1 MQSHLCDIPGGC
13 GTILKEQVPW
23 SRQRVFYGVPM
34 ERIARRE
41 KRSEDIQGENMYFRT
56 PGEAKVNIA
65 VLAYE
70 DGILWECRNILYA
83 LMRRTAYNLGITLT
97 KRPVVVV
104 NEMTF
109 IKGGLDVVVV
119 ADVYCEEKYGGLI
132 ESVRGGLNPTKFIFW
147 DEENSKETSGTSVIL
162 AASKEELER
171 RLKKE
176 IDRLLENQV
185 VL

>member
-1 MQSHLCDIPGGC
+1 M
-13 GTILKEQVPW
+13 
-23 SRQRVFYGVPM
+23 
-34 ERIARRE
+34 
-41 KRSEDIQGENMYFRT
+41 
-56 PGEAKVNIA
+56 
-65 VLAYE
+65 
-70 DGILWECRNILYA
+70 
-83 LMRRTAYNLGITLT
+83 
-97 KRPVVVV
+97 
-104 NEMTF
+104 
-109 IKGGLDVVVV
+109 